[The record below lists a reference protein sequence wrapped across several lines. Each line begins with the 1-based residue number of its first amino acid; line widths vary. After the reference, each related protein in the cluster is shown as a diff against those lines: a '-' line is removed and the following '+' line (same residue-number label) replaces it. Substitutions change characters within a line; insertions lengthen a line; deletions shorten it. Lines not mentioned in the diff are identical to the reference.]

1 MIQLTLVLKMT
12 NRTGCQKVIY
22 CQQQQSSSMTRSPWP
37 SCSTF
42 LWNDSGLDSNLSQGL
57 YWFDCIVVDHN
68 CKSVKVPKHLSLS
81 STEEGFV
88 WMIILQIHPQIWL
101 VFVFF
106 SLKGL
111 VQLGKER
118 RARLEDSLRL
128 YKFFGD
134 MEEEEMFVKET
145 EKVLSSK
152 EVGKDLISLTRL
164 QQKHKV
170 SYRKRLI
177 VTHDTVNGLPLL
189 PHPPVLFK

>member
-1 MIQLTLVLKMT
+1 M
-12 NRTGCQKVIY
+12 
-22 CQQQQSSSMTRSPWP
+22 
-37 SCSTF
+37 
-42 LWNDSGLDSNLSQGL
+42 NDHTTD
-57 YWFDCIVVDHN
+57 
-68 CKSVKVPKHLSLS
+68 S
-81 STEEGFV
+81 STDLTCFC
-88 WMIILQIHPQIWL
+88 
-101 VFVFF
+101 FFF

-170 SYRKRLI
+170 SVMYPEFVVCNMAGNCI
-177 VTHDTVNGLPLL
+177 TNAENSTIFY
-189 PHPPVLFK
+189 FKSVSTWQEEPTAHVRSA